1 MLKKLW
7 IVFIVI
13 ITKFNFVNAQSNCY
27 GPITYTV
34 DHQPIANQYPPGTVV
49 NICVTMV
56 GYTSY
61 ASLWF
66 EGFTMSFGTG
76 WLASSTVPTL
86 APNQCSNA
94 PNGNWIW
101 VNSFNVNGFNFGPG
115 YFFDLN
121 NNGLSQDDYGD
132 QGSCTWTY
140 CFSVIVG
147 NNFGAPLT
155 LGVITVSD
163 GTAGSWGGG
172 TSCLF
177 GGVQIFGNTTVVGQP
192 CAINGSVT
200 NITNVNCFNDSNGT
214 FTLQA
219 NGGAPPFTYAID
231 SMNFSQNPTFENL
244 YAGNYVAMITD
255 SFGCTVQ
262 VPIEITQPLAPFS
275 VNVSPNSD
283 TSFCQGSNIQL
294 VTDSSGVYS
303 YQWFLNGNSIS
314 NANTFNLMLDSA
326 GTYSVLVTNENNCTA
341 SSNSI
346 EVTQI
351 NLPVI
356 NQAPSDTIITENAN
370 AFFVVS
376 TSVDSLNNFTY
387 QWQENNGAGFV
398 NLINSNI
405 YNGVNNDSLI
415 INNVSL
421 NFDSL
426 QYQCLVSNSNCTTVS
441 NVANLFVTE
450 LTEMNN
456 LKIHR
461 TYFTIYPNP
470 TCNNITIEISENLIG
485 NHVHIYNAIGQVVLA
500 QNINQT
506 KEVIDISVLS
516 KGIYFIKLNGDSAVQ
531 KLIIE

>member
-1 MLKKLW
+1 MMKKLW

-13 ITKFNFVNAQSNCY
+13 ITKFNFVIAQSNIY
-27 GPITYTV
+27 GPFTYTV
-34 DHQPIANQYPPGTVV
+34 SPMPIAGQFPAGTQVDV
-49 NICVTMV
+49 CFTMDGYNIV
-56 GYTSY
+56 

-66 EGFTMSFGTG
+66 EGFSINLGQG
-76 WLASSTVPTL
+76 WLNGSIQPVLFPNECSTTP
-86 APNQCSNA
+86 A
-94 PNGNWIW
+94 GNWVWQSLI
-101 VNSFNVNGFNFGPG
+101 NVGGNTYGPG
-115 YFFDLN
+115 YFYDY
-121 NNGLSQDDYGD
+121 NGNGISQDDWGD
-132 QGSCTWTY
+132 QGSCVWTG
-140 CFSVIVG
+140 CVSLTVG
-147 NNFGAPLT
+147 NNIGAS
-155 LGVITVSD
+155 LGFSIFPISD
-163 GTAGSWGGG
+163 GNISGNPGGP
-172 TSCLF
+172 SNPPISNS
-177 GGVQIFGNTTVVGQP
+177 VVVGP
-192 CAINGSVT
+192 TCTLNGFIGSQT
-200 NITNVNCFNDSNGT
+200 NIGCYGDTNGT
-214 FTLQA
+214 FILQA
-219 NGGAPPFTYAID
+219 NGGTPPFTYAID
-231 SMNFSQNPTFENL
+231 SINISQSPMFENL
-244 YAGNYVAMITD
+244 IAGNYVAMITD
-255 SFGCTVQ
+255 SFGCSAQ

-275 VNVSPNSD
+275 INVFPNSD
-283 TSFCQGSNIQL
+283 TSFCQGSNLQL
-294 VTDSSGVYS
+294 VTDSNGVYS

-314 NANTFNLMLDSA
+314 FANTFNLMLDSA

-426 QYQCLVSNSNCTTVS
+426 QYQCLVSNSNCTAVS

-450 LTEMNN
+450 LTALNN
-456 LKIHR
+456 LKMHH

-470 TCNNITIEISENLIG
+470 TCNNITIETSENLIG
-485 NHVHIYNAIGQVVLA
+485 NHVYIYNAFGQVVLA
-500 QNINQT
+500 QNINLT
-506 KEVIDISVLS
+506 KEVIEMKALC